1 MFFFLG
7 DWEKVMERG
16 PWLFRDW
23 ALLLAPYDDF
33 SDPELVMLEFIPI
46 WIQKGSGDCKT
57 TNW

>member
-46 WIQKGSGDCKT
+46 WIPEGFRRL
-57 TNW
+57 